1 MIMNRGL
8 EIKGPWG
15 IFKIFLL
22 MALFLTIAS
31 GNETSCS
38 DGNRICDQQWNLLAK
53 EESVSTPVTD
63 IGQNIAVYPSTQNI
77 AEIAF
82 DLQDKA
88 ASSEVQNI
96 ITGNDTPSII
106 RLAAKNIDSD
116 LLNYRI
122 VSPPSHGNV
131 SGVGPSLI
139 YVPEKDYA
147 GNDSIIISVND
158 GIGGEQNITVAIDV
172 LRLYHPPSV
181 RIRSPHN
188 GEIFTA
194 DPLEGIAEIA
204 IHATASGEGLTEIQ
218 FFDGLV
224 PLESF
229 DFPDGLVE
237 CNEAD
242 ANCGATFIG
251 QFFPG
256 TYTLSAKATDDY
268 LKTCTSLPVVITV
281 NPSEPAVDITSPAD
295 GEIFTSPA
303 NIIITADVIDSTPVS
318 FVEFFANSKS
328 IGRIE
333 NVSPYTFEWNDVKPG
348 VYNLVAKA
356 TDEFDSSAISKPVL
370 VIVVPVKPLAKSDLV
385 LTMSSSPNPAPSGG
399 LMNYLLTVTNRGPDS
414 ATDVT
419 VEDFLPPE
427 LAYISSKANQ
437 GDFDSEIW
445 NVGGLAKYRSA
456 KLVITVQTP
465 SEVGAAQLSNTAYVY
480 GGEYDPDNSNN
491 HATTYAKLRVGNA
504 SLE

>member
-1 MIMNRGL
+1 LIMNRGL
-8 EIKGPWG
+8 EFKGPWG
-15 IFKIFLL
+15 IFKIALL

-31 GNETSCS
+31 GSETPCS
-38 DGNRICDQQWNLLAK
+38 EGDEMCDQQWNLLAK
-53 EESVSTPVTD
+53 EESGSKLVTSISENFAAD
-63 IGQNIAVYPSTQNI
+63 PNTQNI
-77 AEIAF
+77 AEITF
-82 DLQDKA
+82 DLQDKS
-88 ASSEVQNI
+88 ASSVVQNI

-106 RLAAKNIDSD
+106 RLTAENIDSD
-116 LLNYRI
+116 LLSYSI
-122 VSPPSHGNV
+122 VSPPGHGKI
-131 SGVGPSLI
+131 SGIGPNLI
-139 YVPEKDYA
+139 YVPENDYA
-147 GNDSIIISVND
+147 GNDSIIIAVSD

-181 RIRSPHN
+181 RIRSPQN

-194 DPLEGIAEIA
+194 YEGLGYIEIP
-204 IHATASGEGLTEIQ
+204 IHATASGEVSGGIE
-218 FFDGLV
+218 FYDGLR
-224 PLESF
+224 PLESI
-229 DFPDGLVE
+229 DGDPIAPCE
-237 CNEAD
+237 SEAY
-242 ANCGATFIG
+242 CGATLVTELD
-251 QFFPG
+251 PG
-256 TYTLSAKATDDY
+256 IYTLIAKATDDY
-268 LKTCTSLPVVITV
+268 GKTCTSLPVVITV
-281 NPSEPAVDITSPAD
+281 NPSEPAVDITSPVN

-303 NIIITADVIDSTPVS
+303 DIIITADVADSNSVY

-333 NVSPYTFEWNDVKPG
+333 NESPCTFEWNDVKPG

-356 TDEFDSSAISKPVL
+356 TDELGSAYSKSVL

-427 LAYISSKANQ
+427 LIYVSSKANQ

-456 KLVITVQTP
+456 KLVITVQTD
-465 SEVGAAQLSNTAYVY
+465 SEVGPAQISNTAYVY
-480 GGEYDPDNSNN
+480 GAEYDPDNSNN
-491 HATTYAKLRVGNA
+491 HATTYAKLMVGNV